1 VVIAGTTRGG
11 VGRRAGARSWAL
23 AGPLIRAWGCARAAV
38 GGAFSALAPA
48 PTAPPPASAAT
59 VATVAALATIATVVA
74 GAVSAPC
81 GLGSAR
87 LTTAVR
93 LFIAGRLIAALRL
106 LRTGPQVRA
115 RSAIRLRGAFRPPRG
130 GITAVLAARAS
141 VAPWF
146 PLTIAAYIAVPVP
159 ISAISISAIAISIP
173 IAAAAAAAIAI
184 VPGVAMRR
192 PMTLSFRR

>member
-1 VVIAGTTRGG
+1 VVIAATAWGG
-11 VGRRAGARSWAL
+11 VGWRPGARSWAL
-23 AGPLIRAWGCARAAV
+23 AGSLICAGSCARAAV

-48 PTAPPPASAAT
+48 PTAPPPASAT
-59 VATVAALATIATVVA
+59 TVAAVATLVA

-93 LFIAGRLIAALRL
+93 LFVAGRLIPALRL
-106 LRTGPQVRA
+106 LRTGPRVRA
-115 RSAIRLRGAFRPPRG
+115 RSAIRLHRAFWPSRG
-130 GITAVLAARAS
+130 GITAVLAARTS

-146 PLTIAAYIAVPVP
+146 PLTIAAYIAVAVP
-159 ISAISISAIAISIP
+159 IPAITIAISISV
-173 IAAAAAAAIAI
+173 AAAAAAAIAI

-192 PMTLSFRR
+192 SLALGFRR